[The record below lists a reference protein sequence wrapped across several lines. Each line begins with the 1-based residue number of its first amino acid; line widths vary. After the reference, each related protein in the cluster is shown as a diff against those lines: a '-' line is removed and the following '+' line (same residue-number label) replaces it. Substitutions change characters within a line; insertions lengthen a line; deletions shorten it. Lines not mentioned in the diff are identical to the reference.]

1 MLLMIDNYDS
11 FVYNLV
17 RYFNELEE
25 EIEVVRNDNISLE
38 DIAEKKYSGIV
49 ISPGPKNPKEA
60 GMSLKIIEKFKGR
73 IPILGI
79 CLGHQCIGH
88 AFGGKIVK
96 GREPMHGKISSVN
109 HKNQGIFKNLNNP
122 LKVTRYH
129 SLVISKENIPD
140 ELIVTAESEDGC
152 VMGIQH
158 KTYPIYG
165 VQFHPEAHLTEQGHE
180 LLKNFIEE
188 CRRFEDE
195 KI

>member
-1 MLLMIDNYDS
+1 MIDNYDS

-25 EIEVVRNDNISLE
+25 EIRVVRNDEVSLRDISE
-38 DIAEKKYSGIV
+38 DKYSGIV
-49 ISPGPKNPKEA
+49 ISPGPKNPEEA
-60 GMSLKIIEKFKGR
+60 GMSLEIIERFKGE

-88 AFGGKIVK
+88 AFGGKIIK
-96 GREPMHGKISSVN
+96 GSEPMHGKLSMVKHSNKGV
-109 HKNQGIFKNLNNP
+109 FKNLHNP

-129 SLVISKENIPD
+129 SLVISKDEMPE
-140 ELIVTAESEDGC
+140 ELIVTAQSEDGC
-152 VMGIQH
+152 VMGVQH
-158 KTYPIYG
+158 KEYPIYG

-188 CRRFEDE
+188 CRRFENE